1 MSLLHLDAVCE
12 VSNILHDCGW
22 KVGRKD
28 DWRAGLHTEHHEK
41 AGFVKTDLM
50 ARAEMVVQLPFL
62 LLQTVACQTLRG
74 TACLLSGMFV
84 GDQARIKFGIIDII
98 SVLAQ
103 IILLPV
109 IALVGLLNPK
119 WAGDL
124 TSQLCDPNGNE
135 DFVEDPNEIKIRYQ
149 KESDMEYD
157 PRTRNIIA
165 SAIMGIVELPV
176 GLVDALL
183 KTVSYT
189 LTGGIFL
196 DERKRA
202 RISSIALGA
211 IMTLPKILEKENA
224 IEHRGFDCSFT
235 VNYSSFTLSY

>member
-1 MSLLHLDAVCE
+1 MCLIQLHLDAVRE
-12 VSNILHDCGW
+12 VSDILHDSGW
-22 KVGRKD
+22 KVGLKD
-28 DWRAGLHTEHHEK
+28 DWRAGLHTERCEN
-41 AGFVKTDLM
+41 AGFLKTEIM
-50 ARAEMVVQLPFL
+50 ARIEMVVQLPFL
-62 LLQTVACQTLRG
+62 LLQAIVCQTLRG
-74 TACLLSGMFV
+74 VACLLSGILV

-98 SVLAQ
+98 SVIAQ
-103 IILLPV
+103 LILLPG

-124 TSQLCDPNGNE
+124 TSQLCDPIFQEN
-135 DFVEDPNEIKIRYQ
+135 FTEDPNEIVIRHK

-165 SAIMGIVELPV
+165 SVMMSIVELPV
-176 GLVDALL
+176 GLVDAFL

-196 DERKRA
+196 DEKKRA
-202 RISSIALGA
+202 RISSIAIGA
-211 IMTLPKILEKENA
+211 FKTLPNIFEKEST

-235 VNYSSFTLSY
+235 VMAEF

>member
-1 MSLLHLDAVCE
+1 MSLLHLDALHE

-28 DWRAGLHTEHHEK
+28 DLLIGLCTERHEK
-41 AGFVKTDLM
+41 AGFVQTELM
-50 ARAEMVVQLPFL
+50 ARIEMVVQLPL
-62 LLQTVACQTLRG
+62 LLVQTAVCQTLRG
-74 TACLLSGMFV
+74 LACLFSGILV
-84 GDQARIKFGIIDII
+84 GDQERIKFGIIDII

-103 IILLPV
+103 IILLPA
-109 IALVGLLNPK
+109 IALFGLLNPK

-124 TSQLCDPNGNE
+124 TARLCDPNGNE
-135 DFVEDPNEIKIRYQ
+135 DFIEDPNEIVIRYQ

-183 KTVSYT
+183 KTASYT
-189 LTGGIFL
+189 LTGGIVL
-196 DERKRA
+196 DVQRRL
-202 RISSIALGA
+202 RIASIVRGA
-211 IMTLPKILEKENA
+211 IMTLPNIAEKEA
-224 IEHRGFDCSFT
+224 VIEHRGFDCSFA
-235 VNYSSFTLSY
+235 VNYSSFI